1 MRANSRF
8 RIILSVTALA
18 LLVSVSGCSMFKSKD
33 KDPNSTLPVGELYQ
47 KGVQAIDSNQDALAA
62 AIFQRLISRFPFGA
76 YTEQSQINLAY
87 AQYKND
93 KPDDAYSTINRFI
106 KTYPTHKHIDY
117 AYYLRGLINFSRSGR
132 FLENWVGQDMSQRD
146 QANLRQSFDDF
157 GELIKRYPRSIYVP
171 DAHQRMVYLSNT
183 MAQSDLNVAFYYLR
197 RGVYVAAAN
206 RAKDVI
212 QTYPQSYQVRDALAI
227 MARSYRKLGQDQ
239 LAEQAESVLKLNYPE
254 HAYFSGKWPD
264 WHSNL
269 WKILPLANRGQTV
282 HE

>member
-1 MRANSRF
+1 MRCRSASFTRKACK
-8 RIILSVTALA
+8 RSI
-18 LLVSVSGCSMFKSKD
+18 
-33 KDPNSTLPVGELYQ
+33 P
-47 KGVQAIDSNQDALAA
+47 
-62 AIFQRLISRFPFGA
+62 FPFGP

-87 AQYKND
+87 AQYKTD

-132 FLENWVGQDMSQRD
+132 FLENWVGQDMSKRD

-157 GELIKRYPRSIYVP
+157 GELIKRYPRSRYAS
-171 DAHQRMVYLSNT
+171 DAHQRMVYLGNM
-183 MAQSDLNVAFYYLR
+183 MAQSELNVAFYYLR

-212 QTYPQSYQVRDALAI
+212 ETYPQSYQSRDALAI
-227 MARSYRKLGQDQ
+227 MALSYRKLGQEK
-239 LAEQAESVLKLNYPE
+239 LAADAASVLKLNYPD
-254 HAYFSGKWPD
+254 HPYFEGNWPD

-269 WKILPLANRGQTV
+269 WKVLPLANRGQTIAN
-282 HE
+282 